1 MKFTLSW
8 LKELL
13 DTDANIEM
21 ICDGLTQLGH
31 EVEEVED
38 HAESLNKVVIG
49 HVLERTQHPDADK
62 LGVCT
67 VDVGEDAPRQIVCG
81 APNVRAGLTV
91 AVALD
96 GAVLPGDF
104 MIKPTKIRGVES
116 NGMICSARELE
127 LGQDHTG
134 IMELETDAKPGE
146 SFASAMGHDDITIE
160 VAITPNRG
168 DALSVLG
175 LARDLSALGLGTL
188 KALPSAEMPSA
199 VGDVTLA
206 TETKNC
212 TLFSTVKITGLKNT
226 QSPEWMQQRLTAA
239 GQRPI
244 DAIVDVT
251 NYIALTY
258 GQPLHAYDISKMN
271 GLTLTAKMAKEGD
284 TFEALDEKT
293 YTLQPSD
300 ISIYN
305 GDTLVGLGGIMGGET
320 TAVDASTTDILL
332 EAAHFDKDIIASTGQ
347 RLSILSEARHRFE
360 RGVDAHGTVGFGAVA
375 AKLITDICGGEITG
389 QNTAGAAPAET
400 RRITFDTT
408 RMASFTGL
416 AVETSEC
423 QNILEKL
430 GFSVKATGGT
440 VLEVTPPSYRTM
452 MDTDADLIEEVL
464 RVKGYNEVPTELPYL
479 PKDKPQV
486 LAPMLSYERH
496 MRRKLAT
503 LGYTE
508 ALTYSFIS
516 RSHAEAFTN
525 TPDTLIDIE
534 NPIDQATMST
544 LRPSL
549 LPGMLAALKA
559 NISRGEQHVKLAE
572 VGKTYCDKAGET
584 WMATGLLYGAG
595 HDAHWHNAQAQKD
608 IFDAKADA
616 LTCLEAMQV
625 RADRMQITRDAAD
638 TYHPGRSGAMRLG
651 KNVYASFGEIHP
663 SILKIFGIK
672 GRVCA
677 FEINISACAKTPM
690 KGDAYQPSSYQASS
704 RDFSFVLDKEVEASK
719 LLQAFNSA
727 DKALVKSVNIF
738 DVYEGDKLPEGK
750 KSVALRVVLQS
761 HEKTLTDDDIN
772 SICDKAVQTVTSK
785 LGGELRA

>member
-1 MKFTLSW
+1 MKFTYSW

-13 DTDANIEM
+13 DTDVSVEQL
-21 ICDGLTQLGH
+21 CEDLTQLGH

-38 HAESLNKVVIG
+38 HAESLKKVVIG

-62 LGVCT
+62 LGVCK
-67 VDVGEDAPRQIVCG
+67 VEVGEDSPRQIVCG

-104 MIKPTKIRGVES
+104 KIKPTKIRGVES
-116 NGMICSARELE
+116 NGMICSSRELE
-127 LGQDHTG
+127 LGDDHTG
-134 IMELETDAKPGE
+134 IMELECDAKPG
-146 SFASAMGHDDITIE
+146 SDFASAMGYDDTTIE

-175 LARDLSALGLGTL
+175 LARDLAALGTGTL
-188 KALPSAEMPSA
+188 KALPTTEGMAKAE
-199 VGDVTLA
+199 DVSVNTD
-206 TETKNC
+206 TENC
-212 TLFSTVKITGLKNT
+212 ALFSTVKIEGLKNT
-226 QSPEWMQQRLTAA
+226 SSPDWMQQRLKAA

-271 GLTLTAKMAKEGD
+271 GLTLTARMATEGD
-284 TFEALDEKT
+284 SFEALDEKT
-293 YTLQPSD
+293 YTLNSTD
-300 ISIYN
+300 IGIYN

-320 TAVDASTTDILL
+320 TAVDENTTDILL
-332 EAAHFDKDIIASTGQ
+332 EAAHFDKDVIASTGQ
-347 RLSILSEARHRFE
+347 RLMILSEARHRFE
-360 RGVDAHGTVGFGAVA
+360 RGVDAHGSVNFGAVA
-375 AKLITDICGGEITG
+375 AGLITDICGGDIKG
-389 QNTAGAAPAET
+389 QAVAGEAPAES
-400 RRITFDTT
+400 RKVTFDTS
-408 RMASFTGL
+408 RMETFAGL

-423 QNILEKL
+423 ESILTKL
-430 GFSVKATGGT
+430 GFTVKATGGS
-440 VLEVTPPSYRTM
+440 VLEVTPPTFRTM

-464 RVKGYNEVPTELPYL
+464 RVKGYDQIPTVLPELPEE
-479 PKDKPQV
+479 KTKAS
-486 LAPMLSYERH
+486 APMLSYERH

-516 RSHAEAFTN
+516 REHAEAFTSSH
-525 TPDTLIDIE
+525 DTLVELE

-549 LPGMLAALKA
+549 VPGLLAALKA
-559 NISRGEQHVKLAE
+559 GISRGEQHVKLAE
-572 VGKTYCDKAGET
+572 VGKAYDEKSGET
-584 WMATGLLYGAG
+584 WMACGLMYGAG
-595 HDAHWHNAQAQKD
+595 HDAHWHNASTPAD
-608 IFDAKADA
+608 IFDVKADA
-616 LTCLEAMQV
+616 LACLEAMQV
-625 RADRMQITRDAAD
+625 RADRMQISRDAG
-638 TYHPGRSGAMRLG
+638 TSYHPGRSGSLRLG
-651 KNVYASFGEIHP
+651 KNAYATFGEIHP
-663 SILKIFGIK
+663 SILKSFGIK
-672 GRVCA
+672 GRVCV

-690 KGDAYQPSSYQASS
+690 KGGAYAPSSFQASS
-704 RDFSFVLDKEVEASK
+704 RDFAFVLDKGVDAEQ
-719 LLQAFNSA
+719 LLRAFNGA
-727 DKALVKSVNIF
+727 DKTLVKSVSIF

-761 HEKTLTDDDIN
+761 SEKTLTDEEIN
-772 SICDKAVQTVTSK
+772 TICDKAVKTVETK

>member
-1 MKFTLSW
+1 MKFTYSW

-13 DTDANIEM
+13 DTNVSVEQLCED
-21 ICDGLTQLGH
+21 LTQLGH

-38 HAESLNKVVIG
+38 HAESLKKVVIG

-62 LGVCT
+62 LGVCK
-67 VDVGEDAPRQIVCG
+67 VDVGEDSPRQIVCG

-104 MIKPTKIRGVES
+104 KIKPTKIRGVES

-127 LGQDHTG
+127 LGQDHDG
-134 IMELETDAKPGE
+134 IMELECDAKPG
-146 SFASAMGHDDITIE
+146 SDFASAMGYDDTTIE

-175 LARDLSALGLGTL
+175 LARDLAALGTGTL
-188 KALPSAEMPSA
+188 KTLPTAEGMTKAS
-199 VGDVTLA
+199 DVSVNTD
-206 TETKNC
+206 TENC
-212 TLFSTVKITGLKNT
+212 ALFSTVKIEGLKNT
-226 QSPEWMQQRLTAA
+226 SSPDWMQQRLKAA

-271 GLTLTAKMAKEGD
+271 GLRLTARMATQGD
-284 TFEALDEKT
+284 SFEALDEKT
-293 YTLQPSD
+293 YTLNSTD
-300 ISIYN
+300 IGIYN

-320 TAVDASTTDILL
+320 TAVDENTTDILL
-332 EAAHFDKDIIASTGQ
+332 EAAHFDKDVIASTGQ
-347 RLSILSEARHRFE
+347 RLMILSEARHRFE
-360 RGVDAHGTVGFGAVA
+360 RGVDAHSSVNFGAVA
-375 AKLITDICGGEITG
+375 ARLITDICGGDIKGQAVTG
-389 QNTAGAAPAET
+389 EAPAES
-400 RRITFDTT
+400 RKVTFDTT
-408 RMASFTGL
+408 RMETFAGL

-423 QNILEKL
+423 ESILTKL
-430 GFSVKATGGT
+430 GFTVKATGGSI
-440 VLEVTPPSYRTM
+440 LEVTPPTFRTM

-464 RVKGYNEVPTELPYL
+464 RVKGYDQIPTVLPELPEE
-479 PKDKPQV
+479 KTKAS
-486 LAPMLSYERH
+486 APMLSYERH

-516 RSHAEAFTN
+516 REHARAFTSS
-525 TPDTLIDIE
+525 PDTLVELE

-549 LPGMLAALKA
+549 VPGLLAALKA
-559 NISRGEQHVKLAE
+559 GISRGEQHVKLAE
-572 VGKTYCDKAGET
+572 VGKAYDEKSGET
-584 WMATGLLYGAG
+584 WMACGLMYGAG
-595 HDAHWHNAQAQKD
+595 HDAHWHNASTPAD
-608 IFDAKADA
+608 IFDVKADA
-616 LTCLEAMQV
+616 LACLEAMQV
-625 RADRMQITRDAAD
+625 RADRMQISRDAGSS
-638 TYHPGRSGAMRLG
+638 YHPGRSGSLRLG
-651 KNVYASFGEIHP
+651 KNAYATFGEIHP
-663 SILKIFGIK
+663 SILKSFGIK
-672 GRVCA
+672 GRVCV

-690 KGDAYQPSSYQASS
+690 KGGAYAPSSFQASS
-704 RDFSFVLDKEVEASK
+704 RDFAFVLDKGVDAEQ
-719 LLQAFNSA
+719 LLRAFNGA
-727 DKALVKSVNIF
+727 DKTLVKTVSIF

-761 HEKTLTDDDIN
+761 DEKTLTDEEIN
-772 SICDKAVQTVTSK
+772 TICNKAVKTVETK

>member
-1 MKFTLSW
+1 MKFTYSW

-13 DTDANIEM
+13 DTDVSVEQL
-21 ICDGLTQLGH
+21 CSDLTQLGH

-38 HAESLNKVVIG
+38 HAESLKKVVIG

-62 LGVCT
+62 LGICKVE
-67 VDVGEDAPRQIVCG
+67 VGEDSPRQIVCG

-104 MIKPTKIRGVES
+104 KIKPTKIRGVES

-127 LGQDHTG
+127 LGEDHDG
-134 IMELETDAKPGE
+134 IMELECDAKPG
-146 SFASAMGHDDITIE
+146 SDFASAMGYDDTTIE

-175 LARDLSALGLGTL
+175 LARDLAALGTGTL
-188 KALPSAEMPSA
+188 KALPTAEGMA
-199 VGDVTLA
+199 KAGDVSVNTD
-206 TETKNC
+206 TENC
-212 TLFSTVKITGLKNT
+212 ALFSTVKIEGLKNT
-226 QSPEWMQQRLTAA
+226 SSPDWMQQRLKAA

-271 GLTLTAKMAKEGD
+271 GLTLTARMATEGD
-284 TFEALDEKT
+284 SFEALDEKT
-293 YTLQPSD
+293 YTLKSTD
-300 ISIYN
+300 IGIYN

-320 TAVDASTTDILL
+320 TAVDENTTDILL

-347 RLSILSEARHRFE
+347 RLMILSEARHRFE
-360 RGVDAHGTVGFGAVA
+360 RGVDAHGSVNFGAVA
-375 AKLITDICGGEITG
+375 AGLITDICGGGIKG
-389 QNTAGAAPAET
+389 QAVAGEAPAES
-400 RRITFDTT
+400 RKVTFDTS
-408 RMASFTGL
+408 RMETFAGL
-416 AVETSEC
+416 AVKTSEC
-423 QNILEKL
+423 ESILTKL
-430 GFSVKATGGT
+430 GFTVKATGGS
-440 VLEVTPPSYRTM
+440 VLEVTPPTFRTM

-464 RVKGYNEVPTELPYL
+464 RVKGYDQIPTVLPELPEE
-479 PKDKPQV
+479 KTKAS
-486 LAPMLSYERH
+486 APMLSYERH

-516 RSHAEAFTN
+516 REHARAFTSS
-525 TPDTLIDIE
+525 PDTLVELE

-549 LPGMLAALKA
+549 VPGLLAALKA
-559 NISRGEQHVKLAE
+559 GISRGEQHVKLAE
-572 VGKTYCDKAGET
+572 VGKAYDEKSGET
-584 WMATGLLYGAG
+584 WMACGLMYGAG
-595 HDAHWHNAQAQKD
+595 HDAHWHNASTPAD
-608 IFDAKADA
+608 IFDVKADA
-616 LTCLEAMQV
+616 LACLEAMQV
-625 RADRMQITRDAAD
+625 RADRMQISRDAG
-638 TYHPGRSGAMRLG
+638 TSYHPGRSGSLRLG
-651 KNVYASFGEIHP
+651 KNAYATFGEIHP
-663 SILKIFGIK
+663 SILKSFGIK
-672 GRVCA
+672 GRVCV

-690 KGDAYQPSSYQASS
+690 KGGAYAPSSFQASS
-704 RDFSFVLDKEVEASK
+704 RDFAFVLDKGVDAEQ
-719 LLQAFNSA
+719 LLRAFNGA
-727 DKALVKSVNIF
+727 DKTLVKSVSIF

-761 HEKTLTDDDIN
+761 GEKTLTDEEIN
-772 SICDKAVQTVTSK
+772 TICDKAVKTVETK